1 MRKTGIASIND
12 TGIYG
17 IYYNYTLIYIG
28 KTNRKLKYRWASHIY
43 LSEHLEEFSK
53 TNYQLYH
60 FIFTHK
66 EHIRFKTI
74 ITGTQLKKITKD
86 HGETCS
92 IDILESLLIAI
103 YNPIFNIQDANYGL
117 ENNASYSI
125 KQIKNRVP
133 EDELLTKY
141 LKNINQQC

>member
-1 MRKTGIASIND
+1 MRKTGIANIND

-17 IYYNYTLIYIG
+17 IYYNSTLIYIG

-43 LSEHLEEFSK
+43 LSEHLEEYNK
-53 TNYQLYH
+53 ANYQLYR

-86 HGETCS
+86 HGETCG

-103 YNPIFNIQDANYGL
+103 YSPIFNIQDANYGL
-117 ENNASYSI
+117 KNNASYSVR
-125 KQIKNRVP
+125 QIKNKVP

-141 LKNINQQC
+141 LKGTS

>member
-17 IYYNYTLIYIG
+17 IYYNSTLIYIG

-53 TNYQLYH
+53 TNYQLYR
-60 FIFTHK
+60 FK

-74 ITGTQLKKITKD
+74 ITGTQLRKITKD
-86 HGETCS
+86 RNETCG

-117 ENNASYSI
+117 ENNASCSVR
-125 KQIKNRVP
+125 QIKNKVS

-141 LKNINQQC
+141 LTKGTN

>member
-1 MRKTGIASIND
+1 MRNTGIANIND
-12 TGIYG
+12 IGIYG
-17 IYYNYTLIYIG
+17 IYYNSTLIYIG
-28 KTNRKLKYRWASHIY
+28 TTNRKLKYRWASHIY
-43 LSEHLEEFSK
+43 LSEHLEEYNQ

-60 FIFTHK
+60 FMFTHK
-66 EHIRFKTI
+66 AHNRLKTI

-86 HGETCS
+86 HGETCG

-117 ENNASYSI
+117 ENNTSYSV
-125 KQIKNRVP
+125 KQIKNKVP

-141 LKNINQQC
+141 LKGIS